1 MGIGLRRI
9 SLKLKN
15 VGNTVRE
22 MNEFDYLF
30 KIVVVGDGG
39 VGKTAIT
46 VRFAEGVFRDDYK
59 MTIGVDFS
67 IKTINVPINGQTRR
81 VKLQI
86 WDTGGQERFSYVRPL
101 YYKGAVGGLII
112 FDLTNRKSYENL
124 PRWFTEIANN
134 CVSLPMLLVGN
145 KSDLPDR
152 EVAQSEIQA
161 LAKDHNVLYFE
172 SSAKSGQSVDAI
184 FQQLSSNLVMIEEGQ
199 VAPEE
204 IDADAKRHKEYIEKY
219 MGLAEQAYGEINTAN
234 YQEALKLLKEAYY
247 YAKEIEY
254 QEGKKWIEEQTQLII
269 EILRQQESNVTQEAG
284 VHMYCAYC
292 NQRYRVSR
300 VGNIKCPK
308 CGNYLAGEA

>member
-1 MGIGLRRI
+1 M
-9 SLKLKN
+9 
-15 VGNTVRE
+15 GNTVSA

-39 VGKTAIT
+39 VGKTALT

-67 IKTINVPINGQTRR
+67 IKTINVAINGQTRR

-101 YYKGAVGGLII
+101 YYKGAVGGLIV

-124 PRWFTEIANN
+124 SRWFTEIANN
-134 CVSLPMLLVGN
+134 CVSLPLLLVGN

-152 EVAQSEIQA
+152 EVAHSEIEA
-161 LAKDHNVLYFE
+161 LASGHNVLYFE

-184 FQQLSSNLVMIEEGQ
+184 FENLSTNLVMIEEGQ
-199 VAPEE
+199 VAQEE
-204 IDADAKRHKEYIEKY
+204 VDAEAKKHKEYIEKY
-219 MGLAEQAYGEINTAN
+219 MGLAEKAYGEINKAS

-269 EILRQQESNVTQEAG
+269 EILRQQEEKVTQEAA

-300 VGNIKCPK
+300 VGNIRCPK
-308 CGNYLAGEA
+308 CGNYLSGEQ